1 METAA
6 GLNKNGL
13 DVTIVFPEKHLM
25 ERLFTAEMAAFY
37 EKVYTDKGIKL
48 MPGNIAASFESN
60 NGQVRHSEPQARR
73 TLPPSWAIVV
83 HPQ

>member
-48 MPGNIAASFESN
+48 MPGNIAASFEGN
-60 NGQVRHSEPQARR
+60 NGQVRHPN
-73 TLPPSWAIVV
+73 P
-83 HPQ
+83 